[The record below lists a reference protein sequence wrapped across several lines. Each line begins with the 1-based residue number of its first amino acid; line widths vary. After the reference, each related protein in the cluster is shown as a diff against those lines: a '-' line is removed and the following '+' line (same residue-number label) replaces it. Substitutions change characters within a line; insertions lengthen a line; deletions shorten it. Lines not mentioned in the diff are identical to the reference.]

1 MIRALALVLL
11 SLACRAH
18 ANELLWTRIKAE
30 PNIVILTR
38 HMESGGGKPLVWDES
53 GGCRGEARLTS
64 AGRSDARQ
72 LGELFSAQAIKPFV
86 ISSPMCR
93 CVETATIA
101 FGEALTDPDLREIAD
116 ADTERVRAFDRK
128 ARSLLLR
135 QRGRTPIVFVSHR
148 PNIELLTLELVEE
161 GELVIGK
168 ITDSGEIE
176 VLGKMRLPR

>member
-1 MIRALALVLL
+1 VIRVLALVLL

-72 LGELFSAQAIKPFV
+72 LGGLFSAQAIKPFV

-93 CVETATIA
+93 CLETATIA
-101 FGEALTDPDLREIAD
+101 FERLTGRPEA
-116 ADTERVRAFDRK
+116 FC
-128 ARSLLLR
+128 
-135 QRGRTPIVFVSHR
+135 
-148 PNIELLTLELVEE
+148 
-161 GELVIGK
+161 
-168 ITDSGEIE
+168 
-176 VLGKMRLPR
+176 